1 MSGWEAGDMVLA
13 ARPACLE
20 TEAAP
25 GLNFLR

>member
-1 MSGWEAGDMVLA
+1 MSGWGERDAVLA
-13 ARPACLE
+13 AGSACLE